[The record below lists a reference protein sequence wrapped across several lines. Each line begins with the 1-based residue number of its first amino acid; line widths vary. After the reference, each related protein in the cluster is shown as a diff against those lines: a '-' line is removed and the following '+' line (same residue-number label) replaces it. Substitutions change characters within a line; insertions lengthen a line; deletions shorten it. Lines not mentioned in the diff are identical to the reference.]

1 MEFERNT
8 LTGMVTLIPVL
19 VTLFVFGISLDLL
32 DITGAVLAAVYV
44 PTAPDPAGGYIEIV
58 PATEPIPFL

>member
-8 LTGMVTLIPVL
+8 LTGMVTLIPVP
-19 VTLFVFGISLDLL
+19 VTLFVFGSSLDLL

-44 PTAPDPAGGYIEIV
+44 PTATDPEGNYIEIV
-58 PATEPIPFL
+58 PATEPIPF